1 MLPGWRLFPLILPS
15 RLCRPSEFSCGA
27 SFAWERLFP
36 PAALDF
42 PPGFFV
48 CVQIFNRSIPCSSLF
63 FPALSCSPLRPL
75 FPLAPLCPAPPC
87 PAFHQYYLALLLS
100 PAANPIHPLPAPFCP
115 ALSRPVPPHSLPAL
129 TALPAPPPARPL
141 RRRGGLFCRRGENG
155 RATKG
160 GGDGSG
166 QNPQK
171 KVNFISLGQG
181 VWSSFYHFF

>member
-48 CVQIFNRSIPCSSLF
+48 CVQIFNRSIPCSI
-63 FPALSCSPLRPL
+63 
-75 FPLAPLCPAPPC
+75 
-87 PAFHQYYLALLLS
+87 LLS
-100 PAANPIHPLPAPFCP
+100 PVLSCAPCFPLLPLLPSALPLPVPPSISIISLSSSLLLPTLSTLYLPLSVPPFP
-115 ALSRPVPPHSLPAL
+115 ALSRPPRFPLCTSRTASCPPFAAAREAFLPQG
-129 TALPAPPPARPL
+129 RK
-141 RRRGGLFCRRGENG
+141 REGHKGRRGRKRTES
-155 RATKG
+155 AE
-160 GGDGSG
+160 
-166 QNPQK
+166 
-171 KVNFISLGQG
+171 KVNFIPLGQG